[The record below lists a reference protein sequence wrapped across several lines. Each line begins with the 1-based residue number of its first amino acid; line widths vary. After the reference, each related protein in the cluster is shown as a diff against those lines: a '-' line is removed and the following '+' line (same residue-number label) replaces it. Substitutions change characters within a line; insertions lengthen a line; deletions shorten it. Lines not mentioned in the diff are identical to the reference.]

1 MGTFFQ
7 KIYFF
12 FKQRRLTLFL
22 VFFLTLGVWIFLA
35 SRVKFLEDIS
45 AILPKDPKIEKLNQV
60 FQDSRFM
67 DRLVFMV
74 NAKGEPEDAADSLVS
89 VADRF
94 IPLIDSAAKNYISK
108 IDGRVDESVATDL
121 FETIYNHLPVY
132 LDDADY
138 DSIKR
143 MMEPERITQTLA
155 QNLQTLSSPAG
166 FALKQFIAKDP
177 SGISFL
183 GIKKIQRLQY
193 DESFELYDGYVVTS
207 DHRNLLFFIT
217 PRFPPSNTGENST
230 FLSITDN
237 VIKEFNKTSDI
248 GLRYF
253 GATAV
258 SAGNAKQLRTD
269 SMLTQGIT
277 VLFIM
282 LFLGFYF
289 RQKRAPLLIFIP
301 VVYGALF
308 ALAMVFLVKGSIS
321 VIALGTGSVILG
333 IAVNY
338 SLHVYNHF
346 RHTGNMAEVIDHLA
360 QPMTIGSFTTIGGF
374 FCLEFVKSEMLK
386 DLGLFAGFSLI
397 GASLAS
403 LIFLP
408 HFIRSKLSV
417 KEKAEREGWIDRIA
431 KLKPESNK
439 WLVAIIFALTIFF
452 AFWVNRAGFQSDLEE
467 MNFMAPDL
475 KASQQKLNEINKYA
489 LQSVYLVTQGKTL
502 DQALR
507 NNEVVNGKLR
517 DLTKE
522 AVVVRSSGVSSLIIS
537 DSLQQRR
544 IAQWNSFWT
553 RERKDSFLN
562 NMLRSGKEIGFRE
575 QAFEPMRDLLNRS
588 YTLVDS
594 GAVAA
599 LKNSFLADYI
609 NEKHGKH
616 TVVTL
621 VKVVAGKKDQVYA
634 AFENNARVTVLDK
647 QYLSSRFVQ
656 IIQMDFS
663 SIAWMTSIL
672 VFAVLLLMYGR
683 IELTLISF
691 IPMAMSW
698 IWILGIMGIF
708 HIEFNIINIIISALI
723 FGLGDDYSLFIMDG
737 LLQEYKTGRK
747 SLSSYKSSIML
758 SAITTIAGLG
768 VLIFA
773 KHPALRSIAIIS
785 ITGILCVVLMSQI
798 LIPFLFNILI
808 GNRIKR
814 GLYPWTFFGFLKS
827 AFAFAYFIHWSIFF
841 TAVGRVFAHLRVKE
855 KGKLVYHKMLSVVTR
870 SLVYVM
876 ANVKKRIINPGQEDF
891 SKPAVIICNHS
902 SSLDI
907 VPLLMLHPKMLMF
920 TNQRKWNAP
929 FFGPVI
935 RMADY
940 FPAEEI
946 ENHIEKMKDRVK
958 KGYSFIV
965 FPEGTRSADG
975 VVRRFHKGAFYLAEQ
990 LGIDILPIMI
1000 HGNDY
1005 TLHKKDTL
1013 LKDGEL
1019 TLKILPRIL
1028 PGDQRFGNGYVE
1040 RAKRIG
1046 KYFRAEFSELRK
1058 EIETPHY
1065 FRNKLFYNYIY
1076 KGPVLEWYMRVK
1088 VRLEKDYQVFN
1099 DIIPRRAKILDA
1111 GCGYGFM
1118 SYMLAFASE
1127 QREVT
1132 GIDYDDEKIDTAN
1145 HCFSRTERIR
1155 FEQADILN
1163 YTFDL
1168 YDVIIFADM
1177 LHYLPSNRQNGII
1190 ESAIAALNENG
1201 ILIIREG
1208 DSEHKRHERTKTTE
1222 LFSTRLL
1229 KFNKTE
1235 HELSFLSGS
1244 QIRNIADKYSMKLE
1258 VISDSALTSNTI
1270 YILKRN

>member
-1 MGTFFQ
+1 MGDFFK

-12 FKQRRLTLFL
+12 FKQRRLALFL
-22 VFFLTLGVWIFLA
+22 VFFLSLGLWAFLA
-35 SRVKFLEDIS
+35 TRVRFLEDIS

-74 NAKGEPEDAADSLVS
+74 SSTDSSENDADSLVAA
-89 VADRF
+89 ADRF
-94 IPLIDSAAKNYISK
+94 IPLIDSAAHDYISK
-108 IDGRVDESVATDL
+108 IDSRVDESIATDL
-121 FETIYNHLPVY
+121 FETIHNHLPVY
-132 LDDADY
+132 LDATDY
-138 DSIKR
+138 DSIKQMLR
-143 MMEPERITQTLA
+143 PEHIRQTLEA
-155 QNLQTLSSPAG
+155 NLQTLSSPAG

-183 GIKKIQRLQY
+183 GMKKIQRLQY
-193 DESFELYDGYVVTS
+193 DENFELYDGYIVTA
-207 DHRNLLFFIT
+207 DHKHLLFFIT
-217 PRFPPSNTGENST
+217 PKFPPSNTGENSK
-230 FLSITDN
+230 FLAKTDEAITA
-237 VIKEFNKTSDI
+237 FNKTSASAV
-248 GLRYF
+248 RYF

-301 VVYGALF
+301 VIYGALF
-308 ALAMVFLVKGSIS
+308 SLAMIFLVKGSIS

-346 RHTGNMAEVIDHLA
+346 RHTRNMAEVIDHLA

-408 HFIRSKLSV
+408 HFIRSKTST
-417 KEKAEREGWIDRIA
+417 KEKEERHGWIDRIA
-431 KLKPESNK
+431 KLQPESNK
-439 WLVAIIFALTIFF
+439 WLVATIFALTIFF
-452 AFWVNRAGFQSDLEE
+452 ACWVNKAGFQSDLEE
-467 MNFMAPDL
+467 MNFMAPEL

-489 LQSVYLVTQGKTL
+489 LQSVYLVTEGKTP
-502 DQALR
+502 DEALR
-507 NNEVVNGKLR
+507 NNEAVSETLR
-517 DLTKE
+517 ELTKQ

-537 DSLQQRR
+537 DSLQNKR
-544 IAQWNSFWT
+544 IADWNAFWT
-553 RERKDSFLN
+553 PERKDSLLA
-562 NMLRSGKEIGFRE
+562 NMQQAGKEIGFRE
-575 QAFEPMRDLLNRS
+575 QAFEPLRDLLNKN
-588 YTLVDS
+588 YELVDS
-594 GAVAA
+594 TSVAA
-599 LKNSFLADYI
+599 LKNSFLSDYI
-609 NEKHGKH
+609 NDKHGKH
-616 TVVTL
+616 SVVTL
-621 VKVVAGKKDQVYA
+621 VKVVASKKGEVYK
-634 AFENNARVTVLDK
+634 AFENNSKVTVLDK
-647 QYLSSRFVQ
+647 QYLSSRFVE
-656 IIQMDFS
+656 IIQQDFS
-663 SIAWMTSIL
+663 SIAWMTSLL
-672 VFAVLLLMYGR
+672 VFGVLLLMYGR

-691 IPMAMSW
+691 IPMAISW
-698 IWILGIMGIF
+698 IWILGIMGLF

-737 LLQEYKTGRK
+737 LLQEYRTGRK

-768 VLIFA
+768 VLVFA
-773 KHPALRSIAIIS
+773 QHPALKSIAIIS
-785 ITGILCVVLMSQI
+785 ITGIICVVIMSQI
-798 LIPFLFNILI
+798 LIPFLYNILI

-827 AFAFAYFIHWSIFF
+827 AFAFAWFIHWSIFF
-841 TAVGRVFAHLRVKE
+841 TVVGRLFAHLRVKE
-855 KGKLVYHKMLSVVTR
+855 KGKLLYHKMLSWATR
-870 SLVYVM
+870 SLVYIM
-876 ANVKKRIINPGQEDF
+876 ANVKKRIINPGKEDF
-891 SKPAVIICNHS
+891 SKPAVIICNHT

-946 ENHIEKMKDRVK
+946 ETHIEKMKERVRQ
-958 KGYSFIV
+958 GYSFIV

-990 LGIDILPIMI
+990 LGIDVLPIMI

-1019 TLKILPRIL
+1019 TLKILPRIS
-1028 PGDQRFGNGYVE
+1028 PDDRRFGEGYAE
-1040 RAKRIG
+1040 RAKNIG
-1046 KYFRAEFSELRK
+1046 KYFRSEFSELRL
-1058 EIETPHY
+1058 EIETPHS

-1099 DIIPRRAKILDA
+1099 RVIPRDAKILDA

-1118 SYMLAFASE
+1118 PYMLSFVSSE
-1127 QREVT
+1127 RDIT
-1132 GIDYDDEKIDTAN
+1132 GIDYDEDKIETAN
-1145 HCFSRTERIR
+1145 HCFSRNENIR
-1155 FEQADILN
+1155 FEQADILQ
-1163 YTFDL
+1163 YTFGR

-1177 LHYLPSNRQNGII
+1177 LHYLPADKQNGVI
-1190 ESAIAALNENG
+1190 ESAIAALSESG

-1208 DSEHKRHERTKTTE
+1208 DSENKKHERTRTTE

-1235 HELSFLSGS
+1235 HELSFLSGT
-1244 QIRNIADKYSMKLE
+1244 QIKAIAEKYNLKTE
-1258 VISDSALTSNTI
+1258 IISDSDLTSNTI
-1270 YILKRN
+1270 YILRKS